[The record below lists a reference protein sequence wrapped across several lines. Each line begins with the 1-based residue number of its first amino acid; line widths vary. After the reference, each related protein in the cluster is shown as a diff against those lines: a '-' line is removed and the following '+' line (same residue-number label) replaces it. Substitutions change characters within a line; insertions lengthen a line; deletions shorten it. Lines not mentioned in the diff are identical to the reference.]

1 MKIIIL
7 LFFIAYI
14 QGLESTDF
22 TTVMNDLSNL
32 EKYIKQYKEE
42 KSEAKSLTHLIVAY
56 IREGVYSDTTWGIA
70 GGEIPKD
77 LVSYIE
83 EKDTSEGTNSQAT
96 RKYRSIEL
104 PNKEKIDFVHLF
116 AVMNGIEFGNSYT
129 KNFAHL
135 VGWGGDT
142 TQLFE
147 DIKNEKGTLDE
158 LMNACKNYFRIKG
171 GFDEADLISDLDAP
185 ILLSK
190 KDDSNTFAD
199 IFTNYY
205 TGKEYLE
212 RINKF
217 VNLTFPELKSKEK
230 FREEIFNIYNSD
242 FYIQVLECKD
252 GFRESSFSC
261 MLPGAIKPEYT
272 DHQKAAVY
280 VVSDYL
286 SENFVEPDPEPS
298 PSPTPSPSFSRVLN
312 ISILSLFLLVLMII

>member
-1 MKIIIL
+1 MKLIIL
-7 LFFIAYI
+7 IFASLILENICIISFSDMIKNLRT
-14 QGLESTDF
+14 LES
-22 TTVMNDLSNL
+22 
-32 EKYIKQYKEE
+32 YISQYKKET
-42 KSEAKSLTHLIVAY
+42 KSKQSITELVLTY
-56 IREGVYSDTTWGIA
+56 IREGKYKSNYWKIA
-70 GGEIPKD
+70 AGSAPKN
-77 LVSYIE
+77 LESYIDK
-83 EKDTSEGTNSQAT
+83 KDKEHGTSTAKC
-96 RKYRSIEL
+96 RKYGDILMPS
-104 PNKEKIDFVHLF
+104 NEKSDFVHLF

-158 LMNACKNYFRIKG
+158 LMNICKNYFRIKG

-205 TGKEYLE
+205 NSKEYLE

-217 VNLTFPELKSKEK
+217 VNLTFPELKSKDK

-242 FYIQVLECKD
+242 FYIKVLECKD
-252 GFRESSFSC
+252 GFRESSFNC
-261 MLPGAIKPEYT
+261 ILPGDIKPEYK

-286 SENFVEPDPEPS
+286 SENFIEPEPEPRPS
-298 PSPTPSPSFSRVLN
+298 PSPSLSRILN
-312 ISILSLFLLVLMII
+312 ISIISLFSLVLLII